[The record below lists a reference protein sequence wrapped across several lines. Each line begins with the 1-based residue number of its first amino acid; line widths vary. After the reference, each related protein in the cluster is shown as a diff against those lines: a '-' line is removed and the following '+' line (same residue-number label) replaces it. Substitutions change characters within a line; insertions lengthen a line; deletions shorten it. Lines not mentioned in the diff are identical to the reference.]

1 MFMHPEIARD
11 LVGER
16 QRDML
21 SQAQRRHL
29 ARRLRAGA
37 RITWPRQQAGQRLRR
52 ALRGPDDRITIRMP
66 PMTILRSAGGQ
77 RERTRCHRPWRARWR
92 AWRARFGLA
101 EACGSVGA
109 AAGFAAGYRAAG
121 SLVAA
126 AGLATVGEFIG
137 FYGCAGTTHGSWR
150 PAGPPPIWP
159 GGAGWPR
166 GRGTR

>member
-52 ALRGPDDRITIRMP
+52 ALR
-66 PMTILRSAGGQ
+66 AA
-77 RERTRCHRPWRARWR
+77 RTTA
-92 AWRARFGLA
+92 
-101 EACGSVGA
+101 
-109 AAGFAAGYRAAG
+109 
-121 SLVAA
+121 
-126 AGLATVGEFIG
+126 
-137 FYGCAGTTHGSWR
+137 
-150 PAGPPPIWP
+150 
-159 GGAGWPR
+159 
-166 GRGTR
+166 